1 MAYRD
6 SFFGDVI
13 SGVRAIGN
21 FLSGKGVS
29 ARDIAADVLFPT
41 VLPSPLIGV
50 TSGKKAK
57 TSYDH
62 FGIPSS
68 DSPDSPPPVVPPTT
82 PSSPG
87 SYSGPVSGTSPNY
100 WNAPYASHYGMN
112 AATAYQEALVNTAHQ
127 REVADLKAAGLN
139 PVLSSRYGG
148 SGSVSGA
155 QAISYGSS
163 GSWSGAPESAASPF
177 ADIAGAIV
185 GLATGSNVRA
195 TSTTKLITAISS
207 IAGNFVNSGK
217 SLIDRLR

>member
-1 MAYRD
+1 MAIRD

-13 SGVRAIGN
+13 SGVRSIGN

-29 ARDIAADVLFPT
+29 ARNIVADVLLPT

-50 TSGKKAK
+50 TSGKPAK

-62 FGIPSS
+62 FGINLP
-68 DSPDSPPPVVPPTT
+68 DSPDSPPPVVPPTS

-87 SYSGPVSGTSPNY
+87 SYSGPVSGTTPNY

-148 SGSVSGA
+148 AGSVSGA

-163 GSWSGAPESAASPF
+163 GSSGSWSGASESGES
-177 ADIAGAIV
+177 GES
-185 GLATGSNVRA
+185 GR
-195 TSTTKLITAISS
+195 LIPKWS
-207 IAGNFVNSGK
+207 
-217 SLIDRLR
+217 